1 MLEVK
6 MGVPVPPSSKIK
18 GKSEL
23 RKELEAMPVGG
34 MAEVSMDK
42 WPNGLKASMHTLI
55 VTMNIAH
62 RRKTGENGFVSRSL
76 PNGNVGVWRVA

>member
-6 MGVPVPPSSKIK
+6 MGVPVPKRNTA
-18 GKSEL
+18 KSDL
-23 RKELEAMPVGG
+23 RKELESVPVGG
-34 MAEVSMDK
+34 MVEVPEDK
-42 WPNGLKASMHTLI
+42 WPNKSKAAVHTLI

-62 RRKTGENGFVSRSL
+62 QKNTGVKGFVSRSL